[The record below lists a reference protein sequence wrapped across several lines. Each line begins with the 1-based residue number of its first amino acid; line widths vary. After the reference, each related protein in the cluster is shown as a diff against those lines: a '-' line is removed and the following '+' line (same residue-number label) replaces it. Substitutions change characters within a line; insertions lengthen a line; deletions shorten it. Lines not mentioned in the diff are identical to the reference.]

1 MPAYLYRARDKTGKL
16 LEGRIE
22 AQSEQEA
29 AAILRRGEVF
39 ITSLEEEKARK
50 ATLKRE
56 ITLGRK
62 KVELQDL
69 AVFARGISTM
79 LEAGVPLLQALRS
92 MADQSTN
99 KYLAEVVGEVAQK
112 VARGYSFYQALADY
126 PQVFNRVF
134 VGMVQ
139 SGESGGNL
147 DWSLQR
153 LADYLE
159 WEKDLRDKIQ

>member
-1 MPAYLYRARDKTGKL
+1 MPAYLYRVRDKTGKL
-16 LEGRIE
+16 LEGKIE
-22 AQSEQEA
+22 ASSEQEA
-29 AAILRRGEVF
+29 ADILRRGEVF

-56 ITLGRK
+56 IKLGGGGK

-112 VARGYSFYQALADY
+112 VARGYSFI
-126 PQVFNRVF
+126 
-134 VGMVQ
+134 
-139 SGESGGNL
+139 
-147 DWSLQR
+147 R
-153 LADYLE
+153 L
-159 WEKDLRDKIQ
+159 

>member
-29 AAILRRGEVF
+29 AAILRRGGVF
-39 ITSLEEEKARK
+39 ITSLEEEKAIK

-79 LEAGVPLLQALRS
+79 LEAGVPLS
-92 MADQSTN
+92 GP
-99 KYLAEVVGEVAQK
+99 AEHG
-112 VARGYSFYQALADY
+112 
-126 PQVFNRVF
+126 
-134 VGMVQ
+134 
-139 SGESGGNL
+139 
-147 DWSLQR
+147 
-153 LADYLE
+153 
-159 WEKDLRDKIQ
+159 